1 MKKFIKAITK
11 SMQGSLL
18 PKRVSEEQIVKEI
31 NDSLKKLD
39 YYGTDHDKK
48 NMKEDVSSFN
58 RDSIKQLERLK
69 LNLNLRYNGKESG
82 TK

>member
-11 SMQGSLL
+11 SMKGSSL
-18 PKRVSEEQIVKEI
+18 PKKASEEQIVKEI
-31 NDSLKKLD
+31 NNSLKKLD

-58 RDSIKQLERLK
+58 RDFNKATREAKIKF
-69 LNLNLRYNGKESG
+69 ESAL
-82 TK
+82 

>member
-39 YYGTDHDKK
+39 YYGRR
-48 NMKEDVSSFN
+48 KEI
-58 RDSIKQLERLK
+58 RPRL
-69 LNLNLRYNGKESG
+69 GE
-82 TK
+82 

>member
-1 MKKFIKAITK
+1 
-11 SMQGSLL
+11 MQGSLL
-18 PKRVSEEQIVKEI
+18 PKKASEEQIVKEI

-58 RDSIKQLERLK
+58 RDFNRATREAKIKFEPAL
-69 LNLNLRYNGKESG
+69 
-82 TK
+82 

>member
-18 PKRVSEEQIVKEI
+18 PKKASEEQIVKEI

-58 RDSIKQLERLK
+58 RDFNKATREVKIKFEPAL
-69 LNLNLRYNGKESG
+69 
-82 TK
+82 

>member
-58 RDSIKQLERLK
+58 RDFNKATREAKIKFEPAL
-69 LNLNLRYNGKESG
+69 
-82 TK
+82 

>member
-1 MKKFIKAITK
+1 MKKFIKEITK

-58 RDSIKQLERLK
+58 RDFNKATREAKIKFEPAL
-69 LNLNLRYNGKESG
+69 
-82 TK
+82 

>member
-31 NDSLKKLD
+31 NDSLKILD
-39 YYGTDHDKK
+39 YYGADHDKK
-48 NMKEDVSSFN
+48 NMKEDVASFN
-58 RDSIKQLERLK
+58 RDFNKSTREAKIKFEPAI
-69 LNLNLRYNGKESG
+69 
-82 TK
+82 

>member
-1 MKKFIKAITK
+1 
-11 SMQGSLL
+11 MQGSLL
-18 PKRVSEEQIVKEI
+18 PKKASEEQIVKEI

-58 RDSIKQLERLK
+58 RDFNKATREAKIKFEPAL
-69 LNLNLRYNGKESG
+69 
-82 TK
+82 

>member
-11 SMQGSLL
+11 YMQGSLL
-18 PKRVSEEQIVKEI
+18 PKKASEEQIVKEI

-58 RDSIKQLERLK
+58 RDFNKATREAKIKFEPAL
-69 LNLNLRYNGKESG
+69 
-82 TK
+82 

>member
-11 SMQGSLL
+11 SMQGPLL
-18 PKRVSEEQIVKEI
+18 PKKASEEQIVKEI

-58 RDSIKQLERLK
+58 RDFNKATREAKIKFEPAL
-69 LNLNLRYNGKESG
+69 
-82 TK
+82 